1 MNQAITKSRVLVYC
15 GLFTALIIV
24 GALTRIPVPV
34 IPFTLQL
41 MFTTLAGLVLG
52 PRFGALSVLLYV
64 ILGLMG
70 LPVFANGG
78 GLNYVFQPTFGY
90 LLAFIAGTWL
100 VGIMTKRP
108 EHRTFRRYLFASVTG
123 LFFVYIVGFLYYY
136 LLATTVLG
144 LNVVP
149 KVLFLHAFLLP
160 LPGDLVSSGVACLV
174 ALRLPRF
181 SYD

>member
-1 MNQAITKSRVLVYC
+1 MNQTLSKSRILVYC
-15 GLFTALIIV
+15 GLFTALIVV
-24 GALTRIPVPV
+24 GALTRIPIPV

-41 MFTTLAGLVLG
+41 MFTTLTGLVLG

-64 ILGLMG
+64 ALGLMG

-78 GLNYVFQPTFGY
+78 GLSYVFQPTFGY
-90 LLAFIAGTWL
+90 LMAFILGTWL
-100 VGIMTKRP
+100 VGTLTKLP
-108 EHRTFRRYLFASVTG
+108 EHRTFRRYLFASIVG

-160 LPGDLVSSGVACLV
+160 LPGDLVSSGIACLV

-181 SYD
+181 SYH